1 MSIPL
6 FDQLKGRTANNT
18 PQMGSAQNPLS
29 NMQNLLRRFDQFRN
43 TFTGDPKQQVE
54 QLLRTGQ
61 MSQEQFNQFQQAA
74 RQIEGMFAGRR

>member
-1 MSIPL
+1 MSNPL
-6 FDQLKGRTANNT
+6 FDQLNGRAVNNT
-18 PQMGSAQNPLS
+18 PQMGGAKNPLS
-29 NMQNLLRRFDQFRN
+29 NMQNFLHRFDQFRN